1 MLQFIC
7 CQRSGPWNCLC
18 DKLAF
23 LFFEYGKLQCIRMEP
38 ENWILFIRLFFSW
51 MGIGNLR
58 RSSRWRDGAKLMGGS
73 SRKASFLPRMGL
85 KKLAHYPK
93 GMGTGGVI
101 QFAYVIVF
109 VILEPGWRTWY
120 PFTKSWKEKAQ
131 ILSRNRTLFLSHC
144 YAHDKNEL
152 FCKSAI
158 FLLNYLSLD
167 FHF

>member
-1 MLQFIC
+1 MLPAI
-7 CQRSGPWNCLC
+7 WTV
-18 DKLAF
+18 KLSLRQARF
-23 LFFEYGKLQCIRMEP
+23 P
-38 ENWILFIRLFFSW
+38 FFSSTENCSASAWSLKIGSFSFVYFFFW

-85 KKLAHYPK
+85 KKLAHYLK